1 MKFSLPDGQTVRI
14 DQSFVMDE
22 IQYPSN
28 WIRSMTVAE
37 RVEFG
42 AIELPEDPA
51 PESTPYVPTA
61 LDEIRN
67 LEALVTPRRLREAV
81 LTEEGRSWLA
91 SIESQIA
98 TLRQSIPPVSSPS
111 QETPQT

>member
-1 MKFSLPDGQTVRI
+1 MRFSLPDGQIVRI

-51 PESTPYVPTA
+51 PEPTPYVPTA

-67 LEALVTPRRLREAV
+67 LEASVTPRRLREAV
-81 LTEEGRSWLA
+81 LTEEGKAWLA
-91 SIESQIA
+91 NIESQIA